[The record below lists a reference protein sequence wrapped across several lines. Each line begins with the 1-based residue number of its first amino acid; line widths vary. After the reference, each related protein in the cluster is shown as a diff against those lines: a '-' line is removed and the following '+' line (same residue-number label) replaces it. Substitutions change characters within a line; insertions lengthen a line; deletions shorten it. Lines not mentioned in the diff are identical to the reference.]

1 MCQGAGRGSQPT
13 SPAHPEETQ
22 SQPICPFLRV
32 HVTCMV
38 YRDGDDRHCLFKT
51 NFQLLTCQNTKTNL
65 NTDTRWHK
73 HMHRD
78 KCRHKH
84 KEKRTNT
91 HHVTLCD
98 RQTQNHTNT
107 PATYG
112 VNYPTKSWR
121 LLTFRSRKGIPPSFD
136 INIIMPFNKNMIKLN
151 MENRNTQHFTPALI
165 TLTIL
170 MKTHCVCVY
179 VSLP

>member
-1 MCQGAGRGSQPT
+1 MSRSGPEGPSPT
-13 SPAHPEETQ
+13 HQEETR
-22 SQPICPFLRV
+22 SKHIFPFLSV
-32 HVTCMV
+32 YVTCII
-38 YRDGDDRHCLFKT
+38 YRDWDGRHCLFKT
-51 NFQLLTCQNTKTNL
+51 NVQLLTCQNTKTNL
-65 NTDTRWHK
+65 NTFTRWHK
-73 HMHRD
+73 HMHTD

-84 KEKRTNT
+84 KGKGTNT

-98 RQTQNHTNT
+98 GQMQNHTNKHT
-107 PATYG
+107 CYLRSQLPY
-112 VNYPTKSWR
+112 KSWR
-121 LLTFRSRKGIPPSFD
+121 LLTFRSRKGIPPSFN

-151 MENRNTQHFTPALI
+151 MENTNTQHFIPALI